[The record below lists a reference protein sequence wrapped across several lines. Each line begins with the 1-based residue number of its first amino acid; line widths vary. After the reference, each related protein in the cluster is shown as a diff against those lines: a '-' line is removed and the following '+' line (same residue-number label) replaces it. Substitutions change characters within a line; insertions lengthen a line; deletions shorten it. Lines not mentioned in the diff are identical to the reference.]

1 MAAYIDAGELNKYN
15 IIILLKN
22 NGYKICKVAREIFK
36 NIFSR
41 NFLLPDFC
49 AQHFAQ
55 SDFNVFYFA
64 KNQKPGKGRL
74 LIVIKII

>member
-1 MAAYIDAGELNKYN
+1 MK
-15 IIILLKN
+15 
-22 NGYKICKVAREIFK
+22 NGYKICMVAREIFK
-36 NIFSR
+36 NIFTR

-64 KNQKPGKGRL
+64 KNQKPG
-74 LIVIKII
+74 